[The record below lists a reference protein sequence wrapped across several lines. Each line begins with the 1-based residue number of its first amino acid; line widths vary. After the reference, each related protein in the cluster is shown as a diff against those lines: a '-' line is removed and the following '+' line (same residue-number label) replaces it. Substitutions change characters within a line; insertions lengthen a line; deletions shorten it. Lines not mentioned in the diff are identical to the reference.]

1 MTLPSLLQDT
11 NTLNKVYI
19 MGRMYNCDPEHEDS
33 DITIPRRQVTNF
45 VEQNGPVSAFGEG
58 LASHLTTDFLDTGDQ
73 NIFKLTLHFYLES
86 QSCRGSYQSPYHFFN
101 IRVKHVSKIFRRL
114 NWKLCWQ
121 IVDGT
126 HQNPGAFNT
135 RRSNSFTQMHKSLLE
150 PCTFAQALSHHNIG
164 FLVI

>member
-1 MTLPSLLQDT
+1 
-11 NTLNKVYI
+11 

-33 DITIPRRQVTNF
+33 DITIPRRQVTDF
-45 VEQNGPVSAFGEG
+45 VEQNGTVSAFGEG
-58 LASHLTTDFLDTGDQ
+58 LTSHLTTDFLDTGDQ

-135 RRSNSFTQMHKSLLE
+135 RRSNSFIQMHKSLLE

-164 FLVI
+164 FLVTCIFVVLKNKACHYE